1 MKFDLEQHLKDHAFL
16 FRKLAPMEQNTIH
29 FNFSYLDLQFLDK
42 NTEET
47 MEALLNALLEPA
59 AYKVANGKRTDK
71 HGNIVQKFTTR
82 KINLQQEVLAMAIHI
97 KGPEEEDTMP
107 HIHFIARSSAHFG
120 KGYSLLKRHISV
132 VSESFGLVPN
142 FDEMA
147 EHNPLSVSSLSRSV
161 SRITWSWKR
170 ATNAQLKQ
178 EIASRGLDKSIDLL
192 TSYTLKTKNLS
203 YYIKS
208 MEGLQNRLNRM
219 KLDVHYQG
227 HLLRDTYPIPLT
239 HEDHTVIDIIKNRQF
254 TQKTMEPYIKTPILR
269 DYIRYSAQTTT
280 PFIINALKKYT
291 SLLSGV
297 RKNRRA
303 VTTYQKLIAKTT
315 PVYKSRLTPQD
326 NLYLTRNNELRE
338 IIMENAR
345 CSTDQKSFLS
355 AMRQAGYTD
364 FALIKKKQ
372 KVVGCHY
379 IDIGSKREVGFVDLG
394 LHWNKLKEEFASNI
408 RQKESGISLP
418 SPSSVK
424 CPPLPAEIERTKKRT
439 PAPSTIPIIY
449 KTQQVRA
456 AKQKAQKRSSLWRLH
471 EKLIPKSRRKIRR
484 FESII
489 SELKARI
496 SQFKKQIGTLVD
508 IEETHTYLTNAIR
521 KEQTEETQLAREVER
536 YSDIASQEA
545 IARNKTAALA
555 REAQDLE
562 SKLRANEKA
571 YQNGSLL
578 QSYIDRFEQ
587 AIEKETLL
595 HEQLKTSIA
604 DHEGVYRDVQRDT
617 ATNAEQI
624 AILEGEIEDAQR
636 YQSALRNGDAKR
648 SRIEE
653 LREDIDA
660 EEGRIAELSLAVAKS
675 KFTIVPSLIKNV
687 RTKKRR
693 GRKM

>member
-1 MKFDLEQHLKDHAFL
+1 MKFDLEKHLKNHAFL
-16 FRKLAPMEQNTIH
+16 FRKLAPMEQDTIH

-59 AYKVANGKRTDK
+59 AYKVANGKRIDK

-97 KGPEEEDTMP
+97 KGPEGEDTMP
-107 HIHFIARSSAHFG
+107 HIHFIARSSARFG

-132 VSESFGLVPN
+132 LSESFGLVPN

-161 SRITWSWKR
+161 SRITWSWKH

-208 MEGLQNRLNRM
+208 MEGLQNRLNRI

-227 HLLRDTYPIPLT
+227 HPLRDTYPIPLT

-326 NLYLTRNNELRE
+326 NLRLTRNNELRE
-338 IIMENAR
+338 IIMENTR
-345 CSTDQKSFLS
+345 CSTDQKSFLA
-355 AMRQAGYTD
+355 AMQQAGYTD
-364 FALIKKKQ
+364 FALIKKTQ
-372 KVVGCHY
+372 KVTGCRY
-379 IDIGSKREVGFVDLG
+379 IDNGSKREVNFVDLG
-394 LHWNKLKEEFASNI
+394 LRWNKLKEKFAYNI
-408 RQKESGISLP
+408 RQKENGVSLP

-424 CPPLPAEIERTKKRT
+424 HPPLHAEIARATKRT
-439 PAPSTIPIIY
+439 STPSTIPIIY
-449 KTQQVRA
+449 KTQQVRD
-456 AKQKAQKRSSLWRLH
+456 AKQKAQSRSSQWRLH
-471 EKLIPKSRRKIRR
+471 EKLIPKIRRKIRR
-484 FESII
+484 FESVI
-489 SELKARI
+489 SELKTRI
-496 SQFKKQIGTLVD
+496 SRFKKQIGALID
-508 IEETHTYLTNAIR
+508 IERTHTDLTNAIR
-521 KEQTEETQLAREVER
+521 EEQAEETRLTREVKR
-536 YSDIASQEA
+536 YRDVANQEA
-545 IARNKTAALA
+545 IARNKTAALE
-555 REAQDLE
+555 RKSQELE
-562 SKLRANEKA
+562 SKLRTNETT
-571 YQNGSLL
+571 YRNGSLF

-595 HEQLKTSIA
+595 HDQLETEIA
-604 DHEGVYRDVQRDT
+604 DHKGVSREVQRDT
-617 ATNAEQI
+617 ATNEEQI
-624 AILEGEIEDAQR
+624 AILAEGIADAQR

-653 LREDIDA
+653 LREELDA
-660 EEGRIAELSLAVAKS
+660 EEGKIAELSLAVEKS
-675 KFTIVPSLIKNV
+675 KLIIVPSAIKD
-687 RTKKRR
+687 TGKKKRR